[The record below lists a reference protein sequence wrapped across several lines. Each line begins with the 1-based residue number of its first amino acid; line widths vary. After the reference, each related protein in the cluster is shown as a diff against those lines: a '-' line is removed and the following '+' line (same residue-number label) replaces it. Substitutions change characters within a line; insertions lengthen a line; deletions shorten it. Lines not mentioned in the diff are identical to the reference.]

1 MKKKNLAILLA
12 LTLTASALTACAASG
27 PQSSA
32 QSQTAQAQ
40 QTVPAGEPSESTQ
53 AAETTQTAQA
63 AETSGAQTASQS
75 AQAGTSLSADDAK
88 SIALEH
94 AGVTQD
100 ALIAVKITE
109 DRDDD
114 MELYDVDFYT
124 ADRDYEYEIAK
135 TSGQIMSIDTKIKD
149 LSWDTPSS
157 ASFTKEQAMKA
168 VLAKVPGTTQD
179 NLRMEAERDDGRI
192 LYDGEV
198 VVSDRKY
205 EFEIDAADGTFLEW
219 NEQVFPAQAGGQT
232 GQTAADSQSAS
243 SGASGES
250 QTPENA
256 ALQTAMADVGI
267 SRDAV
272 LSVIVRPDR
281 DDGRTRYDVEIY
293 AVDADYEYELDETG
307 TRILERER
315 ETYDLSWN
323 TPSGA
328 SFTKE
333 QAIEAVLAKVP
344 GATRDNLRM
353 KVDHDDGFLLY
364 EGEVIFNDMEYDFEI
379 NTGDGTFLEW
389 SEESLSR

>member
-32 QSQTAQAQ
+32 QSQTAQA
-40 QTVPAGEPSESTQ
+40 
-53 AAETTQTAQA
+53 

-75 AQAGTSLSADDAK
+75 AQTGTSLSADDAK

-109 DRDDD
+109 DRDDG

-157 ASFTKEQAMKA
+157 
-168 VLAKVPGTTQD
+168 
-179 NLRMEAERDDGRI
+179 
-192 LYDGEV
+192 
-198 VVSDRKY
+198 
-205 EFEIDAADGTFLEW
+205 
-219 NEQVFPAQAGGQT
+219 
-232 GQTAADSQSAS
+232 
-243 SGASGES
+243 
-250 QTPENA
+250 
-256 ALQTAMADVGI
+256 
-267 SRDAV
+267 
-272 LSVIVRPDR
+272 
-281 DDGRTRYDVEIY
+281 
-293 AVDADYEYELDETG
+293 
-307 TRILERER
+307 
-315 ETYDLSWN
+315 
-323 TPSGA
+323 A

>member
-12 LTLTASALTACAASG
+12 LILTASALTACAASG
-27 PQSSA
+27 LQSSA
-32 QSQTAQAQ
+32 QS
-40 QTVPAGEPSESTQ
+40 
-53 AAETTQTAQA
+53 QTAQA
-63 AETSGAQTASQS
+63 AETSGAQTASRS

-100 ALIAVKITE
+100 SLIAVKITE
-109 DRDDD
+109 DRDDGMD
-114 MELYDVDFYT
+114 LYDVDFYT

-168 VLAKVPGTTQD
+168 VLAKVPGATQD

-232 GQTAADSQSAS
+232 GQTAADSQPAS
-243 SGASGES
+243 SGES

-272 LSVIVRPDR
+272 LSVVVRPDR

-389 SEESLSR
+389 SEGSLSR